1 MDNGPFTSFFTPQ
14 NRSEPDALLGF
25 ELPSLPAA
33 SMTSAA
39 KQLRL
44 VKDLWNSQT
53 TALEIRFV
61 TTPDLKTSIYLLCR
75 IRRPPQIGSKVFQD
89 FCIDV
94 ATHIARLYKNCGYQL
109 LPITSEKLLMQAL
122 VPFQIQALAEVRRRE
137 EIELLYDPFAEYEVY
152 VPYSWEWAI
161 EERVACFDALTQQRS
176 SGLVSIHLEPTML
189 YQQEKEHLLRANSRQ
204 MQDLLCAVGTRGE
217 EIYQQYR
224 IYEQRLQQPYLL
236 RICLAFPALQP
247 LAHLGQEMLDQIQP
261 VAMPPVLQYP
271 QNQQEWQA
279 ALYNLHYLEW
289 LPWGNRRADTPDTAR
304 LRYLVDSQGA
314 SMGFHLPVVPDPTS
328 GGIKVLLIFANPYQ
342 QDKPLRLGTN
352 DRIIQE
358 AIHRSRYRDNIAL
371 TIHHAATI
379 HDLRRAL
386 LDEQFQIVHIAG
398 HGAHEGLILED
409 EAGVSHHVPPQALAA
424 LFRAYST
431 TLQCVLLNACYSQ
444 AQGAL
449 IAPDI
454 PFTIA
459 MEGDLGDNEALEFSR
474 GFYDALGSGK
484 GVELAYQ
491 EGCLCVDL
499 VITDKK
505 FRPKLFK
512 KLELF

>member
-1 MDNGPFTSFFTPQ
+1 MIMYSGPFTSFFTPQ

-25 ELPSLPAA
+25 ELPSLPTA

-44 VKDLWNSQT
+44 VKDLWNSQIT
-53 TALEIRFV
+53 GLEIRFV

-75 IRRPPQIGSKVFQD
+75 IRRPPQTDRKVFQN
-89 FCIDV
+89 FCANV
-94 ATHIARLYKNCGYQL
+94 ATHIVRLYKDCGYQL
-109 LPITSEKLLMQAL
+109 QPITSERLLIQAL
-122 VPFQIQALAEVRRRE
+122 APFQIQALAEVRRCE
-137 EIELLYDPFAEYEVY
+137 EIEVLYDAFAEYEVY

-161 EERVACFDALTQQRS
+161 GEQLAFFDALTQQHS
-176 SGLVSIHLEPTML
+176 PGLVSIHLEPTML
-189 YQQEKEHLLRANSRQ
+189 YQQEKEHLQRANSRQ
-204 MQDLLCAVGTRGE
+204 MRDLLCASGPRGE

-224 IYEQRLQQPYLL
+224 IYEQRLHQPYLL
-236 RICLAFPALQP
+236 RICLAFPVLQP
-247 LAHLGQEMLDQIQP
+247 LARLGQEILNQIQP
-261 VAMPPVLQYP
+261 SAMPPMIQYP
-271 QNQQEWQA
+271 QNPQEWQA
-279 ALYNLHYLEW
+279 ALYNLRYLEW

-314 SMGFHLPVVPDPTS
+314 SMGFHLPVAPDPMS

-342 QDKPLRLGTN
+342 QYKPLRLGMN

-358 AIHRSRYRDNIAL
+358 AIHRSRYRDNISL

-379 HDLRRAL
+379 HDLRHAL
-386 LDEQFQIVHIAG
+386 LDEEFQIVHIAG
-398 HGAHEGLILED
+398 HGVHEGLTLED
-409 EAGVSHHVPPQALAA
+409 EVGVPHHVPPQALAA
-424 LFRAYST
+424 LFRAYSA
-431 TLQCVLLNACYSQ
+431 TLQCILLNACYSE

-459 MEGDLGDNEALEFSR
+459 MEGELGDNEALEFSR

-512 KLELF
+512 KL